1 MIERLSFDGKVAIVT
16 GAGAGLGRVYALG
29 LAERGA
35 AVIVND
41 LRPEAAEAVAAEIL
55 TAGGRSLAVAGS
67 VTEAETATA
76 MADAAMQEWGR
87 IDILVAN
94 AGIVRDKSFAK
105 MAIEDFR
112 LVLDVHLI
120 GTVHACKA
128 VWPVMQAQGHGRIL
142 LTTSAAG
149 LFGNFGQ
156 ANYSTAKMALIGLM
170 QTLGIEGQKYG
181 IHVNALAP
189 TAATSMTEAIL
200 DEVMQARL
208 APEKVLPALLVL
220 THDSAP
226 TRTILS
232 AGGDSFEAVRV
243 VETQGIR
250 LTGATAEML
259 AARLNDVLDMTGAH
273 SPADA
278 FAHVNHELGKA
289 AS

>member
-1 MIERLSFDGKVAIVT
+1 MSGRLSFDGKVAIVT

-29 LAERGA
+29 LAEREA

-41 LRPEAAEAVAAEIL
+41 LRSEGAEAVADEIRA
-55 TAGGRSLAVAGS
+55 AGGRALAVAGS
-67 VTEAETATA
+67 VTEAETAVA
-76 MADAAMQEWGR
+76 MADAAMRAWGR

-105 MAIEDFR
+105 MTVEDFR
-112 LVLDVHLI
+112 LVVEVHLM
-120 GTVHACKA
+120 GAVHACKA
-128 VWPVMQAQGHGRIL
+128 VWPVMQGQGYGRIL

-156 ANYSTAKMALIGLM
+156 ANYSAAKMALIGLM

-189 TAATSMTEAIL
+189 TAATSMTEGIL
-200 DEVMQARL
+200 DKLLQARL

-226 TRTILS
+226 TRTILA
-232 AGGDSFEAVRV
+232 AGGDSFEAVRI

-250 LTGATAEML
+250 LTGASAEML
-259 AARLNDVLDMTGAH
+259 AMRLHDVLDMSEAH

-289 AS
+289 AG